1 MKLLFAF
8 DGSEHALE
16 AADVVRSLPLPRG
29 SEVSVVIVFPKD
41 SALDPAEQR
50 SALDNVKATLKLD
63 SAEVTWS
70 QRHGHP
76 AEQITKIADELQPDL
91 IVVGAYGLHAR
102 LGILLGG
109 VAQQVVEHARWPV
122 LVARA
127 PSRALRRV
135 LLVTDGSPDSQL
147 ATAYLGQFPLP
158 AEAKIRVLHVL
169 PPQLPPEVVASNWPV
184 GPRLVP
190 TVPMSETVA
199 ARLAQRTE
207 DFERAGQAIVNQ
219 AVETLKAAGVQAGG
233 SLARGEAA
241 SEILQYVKTH
251 DVDLIV
257 AGSRGLSAV
266 QGWLLGSISR
276 KLVHYAG
283 CSVLVVR
290 QPDNSAG

>member
-1 MKLLFAF
+1 MNLLFAF

-16 AADVVRSLPLPRG
+16 AADVVRSLPLPPG
-29 SEVSVVIVFPKD
+29 SEVSVVIVFPQD
-41 SALDPAEQR
+41 SALDPAEQH
-50 SALDNVKATLKLD
+50 AAVKNARAVLELEGAK
-63 SAEVTWS
+63 VTWWHR
-70 QRHGHP
+70 QGHP
-76 AEQITKIADELQPDL
+76 AEQITKFADERQPDL

-147 ATAYLGQFPLP
+147 AAAYLGRLPLP
-158 AEAKIRVLHVL
+158 AEAKIRVLHVM
-169 PPQLPPEVVASNWPV
+169 PPELPPEVVAPNWPV
-184 GPRLVP
+184 GPRMVP

-207 DFERAGQAIVNQ
+207 DLEREGQAIVDRD
-219 AVETLKAAGVQAGG
+219 VEALSASGHQPSG

-266 QGWLLGSISR
+266 KGWLLGSVSR
-276 KLVHYAG
+276 KLVHYAS
-283 CSVLVVR
+283 CSVLIVR
-290 QPDNSAG
+290 QPDSSAG